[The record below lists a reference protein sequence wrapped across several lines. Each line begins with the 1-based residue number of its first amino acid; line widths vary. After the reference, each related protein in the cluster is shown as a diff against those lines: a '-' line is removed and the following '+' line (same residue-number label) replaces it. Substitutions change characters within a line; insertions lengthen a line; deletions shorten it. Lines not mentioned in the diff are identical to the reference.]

1 MRGTARGLAI
11 AVGCLGVVQVS
22 LGVAFWTG
30 NADALIPIHMA
41 LGTALVLCLWALA
54 GLGVAARI
62 PVVLVLAGFVW
73 GALTVIYGMTQ
84 ELVLAG
90 SLHWIAQVLHLTVG
104 VVAVLIAVLIARS
117 IQARRLTAATI

>member
-11 AVGCLGVVQVS
+11 AVAGLGVVQVS
-22 LGVAFWTG
+22 LGTLFWTG
-30 NADALIPIHMA
+30 NADSLIPVHMA

-54 GLGVAARI
+54 ALGVAARI

-84 ELVLAG
+84 ELVLSG
-90 SLHWIAQVLHLTVG
+90 SLHWIAQVLHLSVG

-117 IQARRLTAATI
+117 IQGRRLEAATI

>member
-11 AVGCLGVVQVS
+11 AVGFLGVVQVS

>member
-1 MRGTARGLAI
+1 MRGAARALGI
-11 AVGCLGVVQVS
+11 AVGALGVIQIS
-22 LGVAFWTG
+22 LGIAFWSG
-30 NADALIPIHMA
+30 NADFLIPVHMA

-54 GLGVAARI
+54 GLGLAARI

-90 SLHWIAQVLHLTVG
+90 TLHWVAQILHLAVG
-104 VVAVLIAVLIARS
+104 LVAILIAGLIARS
-117 IQARRLTAATI
+117 IQARHLEAATI

>member
-22 LGVAFWTG
+22 LGIAFWTG

-62 PVVLVLAGFVW
+62 PAVLVLAGFVW

>member
-1 MRGTARGLAI
+1 MRGAARGLGI
-11 AVGCLGVVQVS
+11 AVGGLGLIQICLGI
-22 LGVAFWTG
+22 AFWTG
-30 NADALIPIHMA
+30 NAVPLVPIHMA

-54 GLGVAARI
+54 GLGAAARI

-90 SLHWIAQVLHLTVG
+90 TLHWIAQALHLAVG
-104 VVAVLIAVLIARS
+104 LVAILIAGLIARS
-117 IQARRLTAATI
+117 IQSRHLEAATI